1 MITEDRRGRPA
12 WLDSIGNVVFLV
24 GATAMWAYFMVRAL
38 SKGAYA
44 LGALDGLLVI
54 VSVWT
59 ITRILR
65 RRRRLNSGN
74 ESGGR
79 DPGSP

>member
-1 MITEDRRGRPA
+1 VIAEDQPSHPT

-24 GATAMWAYFMVRAL
+24 GATGMWAYFMVRAL
-38 SKGAYA
+38 AKGAYV

-54 VSVWT
+54 ASVWT

-79 DPGSP
+79 DLGSL